1 MNKKKILIILRTAFA
16 SRTAHH
22 ALSLL
27 LTGIMLGGIGL
38 TLRSDIEDIKL
49 YVQSVL
55 DRDPNYKNLQ
65 DSVSEN
71 MIRGNIDIESQL
83 VEDDAKEENKTL
95 VSNDT
100 KTGYDSYTPSSS
112 SSNSSNTSSSSS
124 SNSSNTSNNTS
135 SSNTSSSSSSNNNSL
150 NNNNNDN
157 SNSNNSNSNNS
168 NKQEEIV
175 DKSAFNGKDAIISE
189 GQPFNPM
196 NALQLYACDITGE
209 NITNSIVITENNVD
223 IYKPGVY
230 NVKASIALKNG
241 KTLDKKFAVRVEPT
255 VLDLAVNDV
264 KASKTELKKEE
275 DYTMNFAVNSSKSY
289 IDVEKVVINKKEYE
303 VSKILEDEIERYSV
317 NLMAPNKAGYE
328 SLKLQ
333 KVIMSDK
340 TVVDIDKTINI
351 NVLKEDATLNNVIV
365 EDESNENNALKI
377 SFNLKDVD
385 NTISEPK
392 ICIYDEDGNLVL
404 EKPFSKNKYSS
415 YTKISTKINL
425 DKAGIYTVKVL
436 ANKNDEAKEQN
447 NEEKGIELFSKE
459 IAVNMKAVSDD
470 EEMNLLPMNENYNE
484 DIEAYSE
491 ANLNSVSNDKEIEGY
506 SESDEVNFRNILR
519 ASSGNITGSDTTE
532 QKHNISITGN
542 VLNDKG
548 EMPSGTF
555 QVVVPTTASFT
566 VDKDGKFIGTTIT
579 IRNQGYQNI
588 DVYAYKFIDV
598 DGSEGIN
605 VKRELEITTN
615 QNNVTRSDISLNI
628 LGNQRIAYFKTEDK
642 TSSNSGIYQNPELTT
657 PASSDGIKI
666 SRISANSQDVLTL
679 QGEAGKNSN
688 IDTAISNTFTLI
700 LKIKKSTN

>member
-22 ALSLL
+22 VLSLL
-27 LTGIMLGGIGL
+27 LTAIMLGGIGL

-65 DSVSEN
+65 ESVSEN
-71 MIRGNIDIESQL
+71 VVRGKINIESKFEED
-83 VEDDAKEENKTL
+83 VEEKAL

-100 KTGYDSYTPSSS
+100 KNGYDSYTP
-112 SSNSSNTSSSSS
+112 SSSS

-135 SSNTSSSSSSNNNSL
+135 SSNTSSSSSSNNNSSS
-150 NNNNNDN
+150 NNANDN
-157 SNSNNSNSNNS
+157 SNSNNSNGNNS
-168 NKQEEIV
+168 NKQEETV

-275 DYTMNFAVNSSKSY
+275 NYTMNFAVNCSKSY

-340 TVVDIDKTINI
+340 TVVDIDKTVNI

-385 NTISEPK
+385 NTINDPK

-404 EKPFSKNKYSS
+404 EQKFSKSKYSS
-415 YTKISTKINL
+415 YTKVSTKINL

-436 ANKNDEAKEQN
+436 ANKNDEAKEQT
-447 NEEKGIELFSKE
+447 NEEKSIELFSKE

-470 EEMNLLPMNENYNE
+470 EDMSLLPMNANYNE
-484 DIEAYSE
+484 GIEAYSE
-491 ANLNSVSNDKEIEGY
+491 D
-506 SESDEVNFRNILR
+506 DTVNFENILR
-519 ASSGNITGSDTTE
+519 TTNKDLTINSGSNEHRIT
-532 QKHNISITGN
+532 ITGN
-542 VLNDKG
+542 VADKKG
-548 EMPSGTF
+548 EILSGTIK
-555 QVVVPTTASFT
+555 VVVPTSAGFT
-566 VDKDGKFIGTTIT
+566 INKDGEFIAPSIEIKNEGEEA
-579 IRNQGYQNI
+579 I
-588 DVYAYKFIDV
+588 DIYAYKFIDPN
-598 DGSEGIN
+598 GELGIN
-605 VKRELEITTN
+605 IKDEEYIRKN
-615 QNNVTRSDISLNI
+615 QEYIPRNTISLNI
-628 LGNQRIAYFKTEDK
+628 VGISTAYFKSENSSENKSGIYSDINLTQEVRDGVNVLK
-642 TSSNSGIYQNPELTT
+642 VYPNSSNS
-657 PASSDGIKI
+657 
-666 SRISANSQDVLTL
+666 LTL
-679 QGEAGKNSN
+679 NGKAGKKTLDS
-688 IDTAISNTFTLI
+688 DTAIRNEFKLI

>member
-22 ALSLL
+22 VLSLL

-38 TLRSDIEDIKL
+38 TLRSDIENIRL

-71 MIRGNIDIESQL
+71 MIRGKIDIESQL
-83 VEDDAKEENKTL
+83 VEDEAEETKTL

-100 KTGYDSYTPSSS
+100 KNGYDSYTP
-112 SSNSSNTSSSSS
+112 SSSS

-135 SSNTSSSSSSNNNSL
+135 SSNTSSSSSSNNNSS

-168 NKQEEIV
+168 NKQEETV

-303 VSKILEDEIERYSV
+303 VSKVLEDEIERYSV

-340 TVVDIDKTINI
+340 TVVDIDKTVNI
-351 NVLKEDATLNNVIV
+351 NVLKEDATLNDVVV
-365 EDESNENNALKI
+365 EDESNGNNALKI
-377 SFNLKDVD
+377 SFKLKDVD

-392 ICIYDEDGNLVL
+392 ICIYDKDGNLVL
-404 EKPFSKNKYSS
+404 ENPFSKSKYSS
-415 YTKISTKINL
+415 YTKVSTKINL

-436 ANKNDEAKEQN
+436 ANKNDEAKEQT
-447 NEEKGIELFSKE
+447 NEEKSIELFSKE
-459 IAVNMKAVSDD
+459 IAVNMKSVSDD
-470 EEMNLLPMNENYNE
+470 EDINLLPMNENYDDE
-484 DIEAYSE
+484 GIEAYSE

-566 VDKDGKFIGTTIT
+566 VNEKGQFLTIPFT
-579 IRNQGYQNI
+579 IKNEGYQNI

-598 DGSEGIN
+598 DGTAGIN
-605 VKRELEITTN
+605 IKPKSEIN
-615 QNNVTRSDISLNI
+615 EQSSRSDIAMSI
-628 LGNQRIAYFKTEDK
+628 SGNNKTAYFKTENVSEERTGIYNEQSLQ
-642 TSSNSGIYQNPELTT
+642 TSSSN
-657 PASSDGIKI
+657 DGIKI
-666 SRISANSQDVLTL
+666 SSISAKSKDRLTL
-679 QGEAGKNSN
+679 HGEAGKNSN

>member
-22 ALSLL
+22 VLSLL

-71 MIRGNIDIESQL
+71 MIRGKIDIESQL
-83 VEDDAKEENKTL
+83 VEDEAEETKTL

-100 KTGYDSYTPSSS
+100 KNGYDSYTP
-112 SSNSSNTSSSSS
+112 SSSS

-135 SSNTSSSSSSNNNSL
+135 SSNTSSSSSSNNNSS

-168 NKQEEIV
+168 NKQEETV
-175 DKSAFNGKDAIISE
+175 DKSVFNGKDAIISE

-340 TVVDIDKTINI
+340 TVVDIDKVVNI
-351 NVLKEDATLNNVIV
+351 NVLKEDATLNDVVV
-365 EDESNENNALKI
+365 EDKSNGNNALKI

-385 NTISEPK
+385 NTISDPK

-404 EKPFSKNKYSS
+404 ENPFSKSKYSS
-415 YTKISTKINL
+415 YTKVSTKINL

-436 ANKNDEAKEQN
+436 ANKNDEAKEQT
-447 NEEKGIELFSKE
+447 NEEKSIELFSKE
-459 IAVNMKAVSDD
+459 IAVNMKAISDD
-470 EEMNLLPMNENYNE
+470 EDINLLPMNENYDE
-484 DIEAYSE
+484 GIEANSE
-491 ANLNSVSNDKEIEGY
+491 ANLNLVSNDEDIEGY

-519 ASSGNITGSDTTE
+519 ASSGNITGSDKTE

-566 VDKDGKFIGTTIT
+566 VNEKGQFLTIPFT
-579 IRNQGYQNI
+579 IKNEGYQNI

-598 DGSEGIN
+598 AGTAGIN
-605 VKRELEITTN
+605 IKPKSEIN
-615 QNNVTRSDISLNI
+615 EQSSRSDIAMSI
-628 LGNQRIAYFKTEDK
+628 SGNNKTAYFKTENVSEERTGIYNEQSLQ
-642 TSSNSGIYQNPELTT
+642 TSSSN
-657 PASSDGIKI
+657 DGIKI
-666 SRISANSQDVLTL
+666 SSISAKSKDTLTL
-679 QGEAGKNSN
+679 HGEAGKNSN

>member
-22 ALSLL
+22 VLSLL

-65 DSVSEN
+65 DLVSDN

-83 VEDDAKEENKTL
+83 VEDDVKEESKTL

-100 KTGYDSYTPSSS
+100 KNGYDSYTP
-112 SSNSSNTSSSSS
+112 SSSS

-135 SSNTSSSSSSNNNSL
+135 SSNTSSSSSSNNNSS

-157 SNSNNSNSNNS
+157 SNSNNSNSNN
-168 NKQEEIV
+168 NDKQEETV

-340 TVVDIDKTINI
+340 TVVDIDKTVNI

-392 ICIYDEDGNLVL
+392 ICIYDKDGNLVL
-404 EKPFSKNKYSS
+404 EKPFLKNKYSS
-415 YTKISTKINL
+415 YTKVSTKINL

-436 ANKNDEAKEQN
+436 ANKNDEAKEQT
-447 NEEKGIELFSKE
+447 NEEKSIELFSKE
-459 IAVNMKAVSDD
+459 ITVNMKAVSDD

-484 DIEAYSE
+484 DIEEYSE
-491 ANLNSVSNDKEIEGY
+491 ENLNSVSNDEDIEGY
-506 SESDEVNFRNILR
+506 SEDDTVNFRNILR
-519 ASSGNITGSDTTE
+519 TSSGNITGSDTTE

-566 VDKDGKFIGTTIT
+566 VNEKGQFLTIPFT
-579 IRNQGYQNI
+579 IKNEGYQNI

-598 DGSEGIN
+598 DGTAGIN
-605 VKRELEITTN
+605 VKPKSEIN
-615 QNNVTRSDISLNI
+615 EQSSRSDIAMNI
-628 LGNQRIAYFKTEDK
+628 SGNNSTAYFKTEDIDDEK
-642 TSSNSGIYQNPELTT
+642 TGVYNESNLQSSAGSSGIKV
-657 PASSDGIKI
+657 SKI
-666 SRISANSQDVLTL
+666 LAGSNDTLTL
-679 QGEAGKNSN
+679 YGQAGKNSN
-688 IDTAISNTFTLI
+688 IDTAISNRFTLI

>member
-22 ALSLL
+22 VLSLL

-71 MIRGNIDIESQL
+71 MIRGKIDIESQL
-83 VEDDAKEENKTL
+83 VEDEAEETKTL

-100 KTGYDSYTPSSS
+100 KNGYDSYTPSSS
-112 SSNSSNTSSSSS
+112 SSNSSNTS
-124 SNSSNTSNNTS
+124 NNTS
-135 SSNTSSSSSSNNNSL
+135 SGNTSSSSSSNNNSSS
-150 NNNNNDN
+150 NNTNDN

-168 NKQEEIV
+168 NKQEETV

-275 DYTMNFAVNSSKSY
+275 DYTMNFVVNSSKSY

-333 KVIMSDK
+333 KIIMSDK
-340 TVVDIDKTINI
+340 TVVDIDKTVNI

-377 SFNLKDVD
+377 SFNLKDID
-385 NTISEPK
+385 NTISDPK

-404 EKPFSKNKYSS
+404 EKPFLKNKYSS

-436 ANKNDEAKEQN
+436 ANKNDEAKEQT
-447 NEEKGIELFSKE
+447 NEEKSIELFSKE

-470 EEMNLLPMNENYNE
+470 EDMSLLPMNENYNE

-491 ANLNSVSNDKEIEGY
+491 ANLNSVSNDEDIEGY

-519 ASSGNITGSDTTE
+519 ASSGNITGSDTIE
-532 QKHNISITGN
+532 QRHEISITGN
-542 VLNDKG
+542 VVSDSG
-548 EMPSGTF
+548 EMPSGRF

-566 VDKDGKFIGTTIT
+566 VNQSGEFLTVPFTIK
-579 IRNQGYQNI
+579 NEGYQNI
-588 DVYAYKFIDV
+588 DVYAYRFIDV
-598 DGSEGIN
+598 DGIEGIN
-605 VKRELEITTN
+605 VKPELEITTN

-628 LGNQRIAYFKTEDK
+628 LGNQRIAYFKTENRDS
-642 TSSNSGIYQNPELTT
+642 TNSGIYENSELTNAAT
-657 PASSDGIKI
+657 SEGIKVLSI
-666 SRISANSQDVLTL
+666 KPNSNGTLTL
-679 QGEAGKNSN
+679 QGQAGKKSN

>member
-22 ALSLL
+22 VLSLL

-65 DSVSEN
+65 DLVSDN
-71 MIRGNIDIESQL
+71 MIRGKIDIESQL

-100 KTGYDSYTPSSS
+100 KNGYDSYTP
-112 SSNSSNTSSSSS
+112 SSSS

-135 SSNTSSSSSSNNNSL
+135 SSNTSSSSSSNNNSS

-157 SNSNNSNSNNS
+157 SNSNNSNSNN
-168 NKQEEIV
+168 NDKQEETV

-275 DYTMNFAVNSSKSY
+275 EYTMNFAVNSSKSY
-289 IDVEKVVINKKEYE
+289 IDVEKVVISKKEYE

-317 NLMAPNKAGYE
+317 NLVAPNKAGYE

-340 TVVDIDKTINI
+340 TVVDIDKTVNI
-351 NVLKEDATLNNVIV
+351 NVLKEDATLNDVVV
-365 EDESNENNALKI
+365 EDESNGNNALKI
-377 SFNLKDVD
+377 SFKLKDVD

-392 ICIYDEDGNLVL
+392 ICIYDEGGNLVL
-404 EKPFSKNKYSS
+404 ENPFSKSKYSS
-415 YTKISTKINL
+415 YTKVSTKINL

-436 ANKNDEAKEQN
+436 ANKNDEAKEQT

-470 EEMNLLPMNENYNE
+470 EDMSLLPMNENYDDE
-484 DIEAYSE
+484 GIEEYSE
-491 ANLNSVSNDKEIEGY
+491 GEEFYSRARSIRAADTSVSI
-506 SESDEVNFRNILR
+506 
-519 ASSGNITGSDTTE
+519 SGNDSVE
-532 QKHNISITGN
+532 QQISITGN
-542 VLNDKG
+542 IADENGIIKPGVV
-548 EMPSGTF
+548 
-555 QVVVPTTASFT
+555 QVTVPTRALFT
-566 VDKDGKFIGTTIT
+566 VDKDGKFVGSYI
-579 IRNQGYQNI
+579 NI
-588 DVYAYKFIDV
+588 KNSGHEAVDIYAYRFKDV
-598 DGSEGIN
+598 TGESCIN
-605 VKRELEITTN
+605 VKSEEDILTKSSDTTR
-615 QNNVTRSDISLNI
+615 NNVSLKIS
-628 LGNQRIAYFKTEDK
+628 GKWSTAYFKTEKSNSENSGVYKNPQLADMSTEGVKISTVNANSTDTLTLNGTAGKK
-642 TSSNSGIYQNPELTT
+642 TSKS
-657 PASSDGIKI
+657 
-666 SRISANSQDVLTL
+666 
-679 QGEAGKNSN
+679 
-688 IDTAISNTFTLI
+688 DTAISDTFTLI

>member
-1 MNKKKILIILRTAFA
+1 MNKKKILVILRTAFA

-22 ALSLL
+22 VLSLL
-27 LTGIMLGGIGL
+27 ITAIMLGGIGL

-71 MIRGNIDIESQL
+71 MIRGKIDIESQL
-83 VEDDAKEENKTL
+83 VEDEAEETKTL

-100 KTGYDSYTPSSS
+100 KNGYDSYTPSSS
-112 SSNSSNTSSSSS
+112 SSNSSNTS
-124 SNSSNTSNNTS
+124 NNTS
-135 SSNTSSSSSSNNNSL
+135 SGNTSSSSSSNNNSSS
-150 NNNNNDN
+150 NNTNDN

-168 NKQEEIV
+168 NKQEETV

-317 NLMAPNKAGYE
+317 NLIAPNKAGYE

-340 TVVDIDKTINI
+340 TVVDIDKTVNI
-351 NVLKEDATLNNVIV
+351 NVLKEDATLNDVVV
-365 EDESNENNALKI
+365 EDESNGNNALKI

-404 EKPFSKNKYSS
+404 EKPFSKNKHSS
-415 YTKISTKINL
+415 YTKVSTKINL

-436 ANKNDEAKEQN
+436 ANKNDEAKEQD
-447 NEEKGIELFSKE
+447 NEEKSIELFSKE

-470 EEMNLLPMNENYNE
+470 EDMSLLPMNENYNE

-491 ANLNSVSNDKEIEGY
+491 ANLNSVSNDEDVEGY
-506 SESDEVNFRNILR
+506 SEDDIVNFRNILR
-519 ASSGNITGSDTTE
+519 TSNKDVTINSNSKEHRVT
-532 QKHNISITGN
+532 ITGN
-542 VLNDKG
+542 IADKKG
-548 EMPSGTF
+548 EIKPGTI
-555 QVVVPTTASFT
+555 QIEIPTTALFT
-566 VDKDGKFIGTTIT
+566 VDKDGDFTAPDIKIKNNGQEPVDIYVYKFVDTNGPSGINIESETSIT
-579 IRNQGYQNI
+579 GNI
-588 DVYAYKFIDV
+588 DTK
-598 DGSEGIN
+598 S
-605 VKRELEITTN
+605 R
-615 QNNVTRSDISLNI
+615 NNISLNI
-628 LGNQRIAYFKTEDK
+628 VGTEATAYFKSESLGNEKSGVYKDQNLQENTTE
-642 TSSNSGIYQNPELTT
+642 
-657 PASSDGIKI
+657 GIK
-666 SRISANSQDVLTL
+666 VLKIY
-679 QGEAGKNSN
+679 GESTGNLKFNGKAGKAALKN
-688 IDTAISNTFTLI
+688 DTAIRDRFTLI
-700 LKIKKSTN
+700 LKIKRSTN

>member
-22 ALSLL
+22 VLSLL

-71 MIRGNIDIESQL
+71 MIRGKIDIESQL
-83 VEDDAKEENKTL
+83 VEDEIKEEDKTL

-124 SNSSNTSNNTS
+124 S
-135 SSNTSSSSSSNNNSL
+135 SNTSSSSSSNNNSSS
-150 NNNNNDN
+150 NNTNDN

-168 NKQEEIV
+168 NKQEETV

-275 DYTMNFAVNSSKSY
+275 NYTMNFAVNSSKSY

-333 KVIMSDK
+333 KIIMSDK
-340 TVVDIDKTINI
+340 TVVDIDKTVNI

-377 SFNLKDVD
+377 SFNLKDID

-392 ICIYDEDGNLVL
+392 ICIYDEGGNLVL

-415 YTKISTKINL
+415 YTKVSTKINL
-425 DKAGIYTVKVL
+425 NKAGIYTVKVL
-436 ANKNDEAKEQN
+436 ANKNDEAKEQA
-447 NEEKGIELFSKE
+447 NEEKSIELFSKE

-470 EEMNLLPMNENYNE
+470 EEMNLLPMNENYDE
-484 DIEAYSE
+484 GIEAYSE
-491 ANLNSVSNDKEIEGY
+491 GNLNSVSNDKEVEGY
-506 SESDEVNFRNILR
+506 SEDDTVNFENILR
-519 ASSGNITGSDTTE
+519 TSNKDLTINIGSNQHKINITGKVAD
-532 QKHNISITGN
+532 K
-542 VLNDKG
+542 KG
-548 EMPSGTF
+548 EIKPGTL
-555 QVVVPTTASFT
+555 QIVVPTIASFT
-566 VDKDGKFIGTTIT
+566 VDKYGEFTAPIIKI
-579 IRNQGYQNI
+579 QNNGEEAVDI
-588 DVYAYKFIDV
+588 YVYKFSDSNGANGIDIK
-598 DGSEGIN
+598 SE
-605 VKRELEITTN
+605 KSITDN
-615 QNNVTRSDISLNI
+615 IPRSEISLSI
-628 LGNQRIAYFKTEDK
+628 SGDTTAYFKSESLGDVKSGVYIDQNLEKESTE
-642 TSSNSGIYQNPELTT
+642 
-657 PASSDGIKI
+657 GIKVLKI
-666 SRISANSQDVLTL
+666 FGNSTGNLKFN
-679 QGEAGKNSN
+679 GKSGKAALKT
-688 IDTAISNTFTLI
+688 DTAISDRFTLI

>member
-1 MNKKKILIILRTAFA
+1 MNKKKILVILRTAFA

-22 ALSLL
+22 VLSLL
-27 LTGIMLGGIGL
+27 ITAIMLGGIGL

-71 MIRGNIDIESQL
+71 MIRGKIDIESQL
-83 VEDDAKEENKTL
+83 VEDEAEETKTL

-100 KTGYDSYTPSSS
+100 KNGYDSYTP
-112 SSNSSNTSSSSS
+112 SSSS

-135 SSNTSSSSSSNNNSL
+135 SSNTSSSSSSNNNSS
-150 NNNNNDN
+150 NNNNNNNN

-168 NKQEEIV
+168 NKQEETV

-303 VSKILEDEIERYSV
+303 VSKVLEDEVERYSV

-340 TVVDIDKTINI
+340 TVVDIDKTVNI
-351 NVLKEDATLNNVIV
+351 NVLKEDATLNNVII
-365 EDESNENNALKI
+365 EDESNGNNALKI
-377 SFNLKDVD
+377 SFKLKDVD

-404 EKPFSKNKYSS
+404 ENPFSKSKYSS
-415 YTKISTKINL
+415 YTKVSTKINL

-436 ANKNDEAKEQN
+436 ANKNDESKEQT
-447 NEEKGIELFSKE
+447 NEEKSIELFSKE

-470 EEMNLLPMNENYNE
+470 EDINLLPMNENYDDE
-484 DIEAYSE
+484 SIEAYSE
-491 ANLNSVSNDKEIEGY
+491 SEEFYSRVRSIRATDTSVSI
-506 SESDEVNFRNILR
+506 
-519 ASSGNITGSDTTE
+519 SGNDSVE
-532 QKHNISITGN
+532 QQISITGN
-542 VLNDKG
+542 IADEN
-548 EMPSGTF
+548 GTIKPGVV
-555 QVVVPTTASFT
+555 QVTVPTRALFT
-566 VDKDGKFIGTTIT
+566 VDKDGKFVGSYI
-579 IRNQGYQNI
+579 NI
-588 DVYAYKFIDV
+588 KNSGHEALDIYAYKFKDV
-598 DGSEGIN
+598 TGESYIN
-605 VKRELEITTN
+605 VKSEKDISTNSSNTTR
-615 QNNVTRSDISLNI
+615 NNVSLKIS
-628 LGNQRIAYFKTEDK
+628 GKWATAYLKTENLSSGNSGVYKNPQLDDMSTEGVKISTVNANSSDKLTLNGTAGKK
-642 TSSNSGIYQNPELTT
+642 TSNS
-657 PASSDGIKI
+657 
-666 SRISANSQDVLTL
+666 
-679 QGEAGKNSN
+679 
-688 IDTAISNTFTLI
+688 DTAISDTFTLI

>member
-22 ALSLL
+22 VLSLL
-27 LTGIMLGGIGL
+27 ITAIMIGGIGL

-71 MIRGNIDIESQL
+71 MIRGNIDIESEL
-83 VEDDAKEENKTL
+83 VEDEVKEESKTL

-100 KTGYDSYTPSSS
+100 KTGYDSYTP
-112 SSNSSNTSSSSS
+112 SSSS

-135 SSNTSSSSSSNNNSL
+135 SSNTSSSSSSNNNSS

-168 NKQEEIV
+168 NKQEETV

-317 NLMAPNKAGYE
+317 NLIAPNKAGYE

-340 TVVDIDKTINI
+340 TVVDIDKTVNI
-351 NVLKEDATLNNVIV
+351 NVLKEDATLNDVVV
-365 EDESNENNALKI
+365 EEESNGNNALKI
-377 SFNLKDVD
+377 SFKLKDVD

-392 ICIYDEDGNLVL
+392 ICIYDKDGNLLL
-404 EKPFSKNKYSS
+404 ENPFSKSKYSS
-415 YTKISTKINL
+415 YTKVSTKINL

-436 ANKNDEAKEQN
+436 ANKNDEAKEQT
-447 NEEKGIELFSKE
+447 NEEKSIELFSKE

-470 EEMNLLPMNENYNE
+470 EDMSLLPMNENYDDE
-484 DIEAYSE
+484 GIEAYSE
-491 ANLNSVSNDKEIEGY
+491 ANLNSVSNDKEIESY

-519 ASSGNITGSDTTE
+519 TSSGNITGSDTTE

-605 VKRELEITTN
+605 VKPKSEVTEQSSRS
-615 QNNVTRSDISLNI
+615 NVEMNI
-628 LGNQRIAYFKTEDK
+628 LGNNSTAYFKTEDK

-666 SRISANSQDVLTL
+666 SSISANSEGKLTL
-679 QGEAGKNSN
+679 QGEAGKKSN

>member
-1 MNKKKILIILRTAFA
+1 MNKKKILVILRTAFA

-27 LTGIMLGGIGL
+27 ITAIMLGGIGL

-83 VEDDAKEENKTL
+83 LEDDAKEEGKSL

-100 KTGYDSYTPSSS
+100 KTGYDSYTP
-112 SSNSSNTSSSSS
+112 SSSS

-135 SSNTSSSSSSNNNSL
+135 SSNTSSSSSSNNNSS

-157 SNSNNSNSNNS
+157 SNSNNSNNNNS
-168 NKQEEIV
+168 DKQEEIV

-317 NLMAPNKAGYE
+317 NLIAPNKAGYE

-340 TVVDIDKTINI
+340 TVVDIDKTVNI
-351 NVLKEDATLNNVIV
+351 NVLKEDATLNNVVV
-365 EDESNENNALKI
+365 EDESNKNNALKI
-377 SFNLKDVD
+377 AFNLKDVD

-392 ICIYDEDGNLVL
+392 ICIYNEGGNLVL

-415 YTKISTKINL
+415 YTKVSTKINL

-436 ANKNDEAKEQN
+436 ANKNDEAKEQT
-447 NEEKGIELFSKE
+447 NEDKSIELFSKE

-470 EEMNLLPMNENYNE
+470 EDVSLLPMNENYDDE
-484 DIEAYSE
+484 GIEAYSE
-491 ANLNSVSNDKEIEGY
+491 ANLNSVSNDKEVEGY
-506 SESDEVNFRNILR
+506 SESDEVNFRNVLR
-519 ASSGNITGSDTTE
+519 VSSGNITGSDTTE

-542 VLNDKG
+542 VVSDTG
-548 EMPSGTF
+548 EMPSGTL

-566 VDKDGKFIGTTIT
+566 VDKDGRFIGTTIT

-588 DVYAYKFIDV
+588 DVYAYRFIDV
-598 DGSEGIN
+598 DKTAGIN
-605 VKRELEITTN
+605 VKAKSEITERTS
-615 QNNVTRSDISLNI
+615 RSDVTLN
-628 LGNQRIAYFKTEDK
+628 LQGNINTAYFKTEDI
-642 TSSNSGIYQNPELTT
+642 SSTNSGIYQNPELNA

-666 SRISANSQDVLTL
+666 LEIASNSNGILNL
-679 QGEAGKNSN
+679 QGQAGKAPLK

>member
-22 ALSLL
+22 VLSLL

-71 MIRGNIDIESQL
+71 MIRGKIDIESQL
-83 VEDDAKEENKTL
+83 VEDDTKEESKSL

-100 KTGYDSYTPSSS
+100 KNGYDSYTP
-112 SSNSSNTSSSSS
+112 SSSS

-135 SSNTSSSSSSNNNSL
+135 SSNTSSSSSSNNNSS

-168 NKQEEIV
+168 NKQEETV

-317 NLMAPNKAGYE
+317 NLVAPNKAGYE

-340 TVVDIDKTINI
+340 TVVDIDKTVNI
-351 NVLKEDATLNNVIV
+351 NVLKEDATLNDVVV
-365 EDESNENNALKI
+365 EDESNGNNALKI
-377 SFNLKDVD
+377 SFKLKDVD

-392 ICIYDEDGNLVL
+392 ICIYDEGGNLVL
-404 EKPFSKNKYSS
+404 ENPFSKNKYSS
-415 YTKISTKINL
+415 YTKVSTKINL

-436 ANKNDEAKEQN
+436 ANKNDETKEQT
-447 NEEKGIELFSKE
+447 NEEKSIELFSKE

-470 EEMNLLPMNENYNE
+470 EDMSLLPMNENYDDE
-484 DIEAYSE
+484 GIEAYSE
-491 ANLNSVSNDKEIEGY
+491 DDNVSLRSISSRSSSNDV
-506 SESDEVNFRNILR
+506 EVFP
-519 ASSGNITGSDTTE
+519 TE
-532 QKHNISITGN
+532 AREHEISITGN
-542 VLNDKG
+542 IANYKDQTLPGVI
-548 EMPSGTF
+548 
-555 QVVVPTTASFT
+555 QVVVPTSTSFR
-566 VDKDGKFIGTTIT
+566 VDKDGNFTAPSIKI
-579 IRNQGYQNI
+579 QNNGEESI
-588 DVYAYKFIDV
+588 DIYVYKFIDPN
-598 DGSEGIN
+598 GQKGIN
-605 VKRELEITTN
+605 IKGEKDINQSENTTP
-615 QNNVTRSDISLNI
+615 RSSLSLKIS
-628 LGNQRIAYFKTEDK
+628 GNTTAYFKSENSSENKSGVYNDIDLINEVTDGINILK
-642 TSSNSGIYQNPELTT
+642 VYPHSSNT
-657 PASSDGIKI
+657 
-666 SRISANSQDVLTL
+666 LTL
-679 QGEAGKNSN
+679 NGKAGKKTLDS
-688 IDTAISNTFTLI
+688 DTAIRDTFKLI
-700 LKIKKSTN
+700 LKIKRSTN

>member
-1 MNKKKILIILRTAFA
+1 MNKKKILVILRTAFA

-22 ALSLL
+22 VLSLL
-27 LTGIMLGGIGL
+27 ITAIMLGGIGL

-71 MIRGNIDIESQL
+71 MIRGKIDIESQL
-83 VEDDAKEENKTL
+83 VEDDVKEESKTL

-100 KTGYDSYTPSSS
+100 KTGYDSYTPS
-112 SSNSSNTSSSSS
+112 NSS

-135 SSNTSSSSSSNNNSL
+135 SSNTSSSSSSNNNSSI
-150 NNNNNDN
+150 NNNNDN
-157 SNSNNSNSNNS
+157 SNSNNSNNN
-168 NKQEEIV
+168 NNDKQEETV

-289 IDVEKVVINKKEYE
+289 IDVEKVIINKKEYE

-317 NLMAPNKAGYE
+317 NLIAPNKAGYE

-340 TVVDIDKTINI
+340 TVVDIDKTVNI

-404 EKPFSKNKYSS
+404 EKPVLKNKYSS
-415 YTKISTKINL
+415 YTKFSTKINL

-436 ANKNDEAKEQN
+436 ANKNDEAKDQT
-447 NEEKGIELFSKE
+447 NEEKSIELFSKE

-470 EEMNLLPMNENYNE
+470 EDMSLLPMNANYNE

-491 ANLNSVSNDKEIEGY
+491 ANLNSVSNDEDVEGY

-519 ASSGNITGSDTTE
+519 ASSGNITGSDAIE
-532 QKHNISITGN
+532 HEHKISITGN
-542 VLNDKG
+542 IVSDTG
-548 EMPSGTF
+548 EMPSGVL
-555 QVVVPTTASFT
+555 QVVVPTTASFS
-566 VDKDGKFIGTTIT
+566 VNKEGQFIGTNIT
-579 IRNQGYQNI
+579 IKNQGHQNI

-598 DGSEGIN
+598 DGREGIS
-605 VKRELEITTN
+605 VKPKSE
-615 QNNVTRSDISLNI
+615 VTEQASRSDIAMNI
-628 LGNQRIAYFKTEDK
+628 YGNNGTAYFKTENVNEEKTGIYNEADLQ
-642 TSSNSGIYQNPELTT
+642 TSS
-657 PASSDGIKI
+657 SSDGIKI

>member
-22 ALSLL
+22 VLSLL

-65 DSVSEN
+65 DSVSDN

-83 VEDDAKEENKTL
+83 VEDDTKEESKTL

-100 KTGYDSYTPSSS
+100 KNGYDSYTP
-112 SSNSSNTSSSSS
+112 SSSS

-135 SSNTSSSSSSNNNSL
+135 SSNTSSSSSSNNNSS

-157 SNSNNSNSNNS
+157 SNSNNSNSNN
-168 NKQEEIV
+168 NDKQEETV

-289 IDVEKVVINKKEYE
+289 IDIEKVVINKKEYE

-317 NLMAPNKAGYE
+317 NLIAPNKAGYE

-340 TVVDIDKTINI
+340 TVVDIDKTVNI

-415 YTKISTKINL
+415 YTKISAKINL
-425 DKAGIYTVKVL
+425 DKAGIYTVKIL
-436 ANKNDEAKEQN
+436 ANKNDEAKEQT
-447 NEEKGIELFSKE
+447 NEEKSIELFSKE

-470 EEMNLLPMNENYNE
+470 EEMNLLPMNANYNE

-491 ANLNSVSNDKEIEGY
+491 ANLNSVSNDEDVEGY
-506 SESDEVNFRNILR
+506 SEDDTVNFRNILR
-519 ASSGNITGSDTTE
+519 TSSGNITGSDTTE

-566 VDKDGKFIGTTIT
+566 VNEKGQFLTIPFT
-579 IRNQGYQNI
+579 IKNEGYQNI

-598 DGSEGIN
+598 DKTAGIN
-605 VKRELEITTN
+605 VKAKSEITERAS
-615 QNNVTRSDISLNI
+615 RSDITLNI
-628 LGNQRIAYFKTEDK
+628 QGNRNTAYFKTEDSNS
-642 TSSNSGIYQNPELTT
+642 TNSGIYQNPELNA

-666 SRISANSQDVLTL
+666 LEIASNSNGILNL
-679 QGEAGKNSN
+679 QGQAGKAPLKT
-688 IDTAISNTFTLI
+688 DTAISNRFTLI

>member
-22 ALSLL
+22 VLSLL

-71 MIRGNIDIESQL
+71 MIRGKIDIESQL
-83 VEDDAKEENKTL
+83 VEDDTKEESKTL

-112 SSNSSNTSSSSS
+112 SSNN
-124 SNSSNTSNNTS
+124 SNTSNNTS
-135 SSNTSSSSSSNNNSL
+135 SSNTSSSSSSNNNSSS
-150 NNNNNDN
+150 NNANDN
-157 SNSNNSNSNNS
+157 SNSNNSNSNN
-168 NKQEEIV
+168 NDKQEETV

-340 TVVDIDKTINI
+340 TVVDIDKTVNI
-351 NVLKEDATLNNVIV
+351 NVLKEDATLNNVVV
-365 EDESNENNALKI
+365 EDESNENNALKV

-392 ICIYDEDGNLVL
+392 ICIYDKDGNLVL
-404 EKPFSKNKYSS
+404 EKPFLKNKYSS

-436 ANKNDEAKEQN
+436 ANKNDEAKEQT

-470 EEMNLLPMNENYNE
+470 EDMNLLPMNENYDE

-491 ANLNSVSNDKEIEGY
+491 ANLNSVSNDEDIEGY

-605 VKRELEITTN
+605 VKPKSE
-615 QNNVTRSDISLNI
+615 VTAQSSRSDIAMNI
-628 LGNQRIAYFKTEDK
+628 YGNNGTAYFKTENVNEEKTGIYNGADLK
-642 TSSNSGIYQNPELTT
+642 TS
-657 PASSDGIKI
+657 ASSDGIKI
-666 SRISANSQDVLTL
+666 SRISANSQGTLTL
-679 QGEAGKNSN
+679 KGEAGKNSN

>member
-22 ALSLL
+22 VLSLL

-65 DSVSEN
+65 DLVSDN
-71 MIRGNIDIESQL
+71 MIRGKIDIETEI
-83 VEDDAKEENKTL
+83 VEDEAEETKTL

-100 KTGYDSYTPSSS
+100 KNGYDSYTP
-112 SSNSSNTSSSSS
+112 SSSS

-135 SSNTSSSSSSNNNSL
+135 SSNTSSSSSSNNNSS

-168 NKQEEIV
+168 NKQEETV

-230 NVKASIALKNG
+230 NVKASISLKNG

-317 NLMAPNKAGYE
+317 NLIAPNKAGYE

-340 TVVDIDKTINI
+340 TVVDIDKTVNI

-365 EDESNENNALKI
+365 EDENNALKI

-392 ICIYDEDGNLVL
+392 ICIYDEGGNLVL
-404 EKPFSKNKYSS
+404 EKSFSKNKYSS
-415 YTKISTKINL
+415 YTKVSTKINL

-436 ANKNDEAKEQN
+436 ANKNHEAKEQT
-447 NEEKGIELFSKE
+447 NEEKSIELFSKE

-470 EEMNLLPMNENYNE
+470 EEMNLLPMNENYDDE
-484 DIEAYSE
+484 GIEAYSE
-491 ANLNSVSNDKEIEGY
+491 ANLNSVSNDKEIESY

-519 ASSGNITGSDTTE
+519 TSSGNITGSDTTE

-566 VDKDGKFIGTTIT
+566 VNEKGQFLTIPFT
-579 IRNQGYQNI
+579 IKNEGYQNI

-605 VKRELEITTN
+605 VKPKSE
-615 QNNVTRSDISLNI
+615 VTDQSSRSDIAMNI
-628 LGNQRIAYFKTEDK
+628 YGNNGTAYFKTENVNEEKTGIYNEADLK
-642 TSSNSGIYQNPELTT
+642 TS
-657 PASSDGIKI
+657 ASSDGIKI
-666 SRISANSQDVLTL
+666 SRISANSQGTLTL
-679 QGEAGKNSN
+679 KGEAGKNSN

>member
-22 ALSLL
+22 VLSLL

-38 TLRSDIEDIKL
+38 TLRSDIENIRL

-71 MIRGNIDIESQL
+71 MIRGKIDIESQL
-83 VEDDAKEENKTL
+83 VEDEAEETKTL

-100 KTGYDSYTPSSS
+100 KNGYDSYTP
-112 SSNSSNTSSSSS
+112 SSSS

-135 SSNTSSSSSSNNNSL
+135 SSNTSSSSSSNNNSS

-157 SNSNNSNSNNS
+157 SNSNNSNSNN
-168 NKQEEIV
+168 NDKQEETV

-303 VSKILEDEIERYSV
+303 VSKVLEDEIERYSV

-340 TVVDIDKTINI
+340 TVVDIDKTVNI
-351 NVLKEDATLNNVIV
+351 NVLKEDATLNDVVV
-365 EDESNENNALKI
+365 EDKSNGNNELKI
-377 SFNLKDVD
+377 SFSLKDVD

-392 ICIYDEDGNLVL
+392 ICIYDKDGNLVL
-404 EKPFSKNKYSS
+404 ENPFSKSKYSS
-415 YTKISTKINL
+415 YTKVSTKINL

-436 ANKNDEAKEQN
+436 ANKNDEPKEQD
-447 NEEKGIELFSKE
+447 NEEKSIELFSKE

-470 EEMNLLPMNENYNE
+470 EDMNLLPMNGNYDE
-484 DIEAYSE
+484 DIQVYSK
-491 ANLNSVSNDKEIEGY
+491 SNESKSLKTSNKKDDKTY
-506 SESDEVNFRNILR
+506 NVT
-519 ASSGNITGSDTTE
+519 ITGSID
-532 QKHNISITGN
+532 NN
-542 VLNDKG
+542 KG
-548 EMPSGTF
+548 ESPSGTI
-555 QVVVPTTASFT
+555 QLTVPTSMAFI
-566 VDKDGKFIGTTIT
+566 VDNKGNFKSSSIT
-579 IRNQGYQNI
+579 IRNNGI
-588 DVYAYKFIDV
+588 DKVDVYAYKFIDN
-598 DGSEGIN
+598 DGERNINIKSMTEFGDNLDEISRNNLALYIYGNSEF
-605 VKRELEITTN
+605 
-615 QNNVTRSDISLNI
+615 
-628 LGNQRIAYFKTEDK
+628 AYLKTESID
-642 TSSNSGIYQNPELTT
+642 SSNSGVYKDKALQILGDAN
-657 PASSDGIKI
+657 DGVKI
-666 SRISANSQDVLTL
+666 STVNPGLSDELKLVGIS
-679 QGEAGKNSN
+679 GKKDIE
-688 IDTAISNTFTLI
+688 IDTAIKNDFVLI
-700 LKIKKSTN
+700 LKVKKSTN

>member
-27 LTGIMLGGIGL
+27 ITAIMLGGIGL

-71 MIRGNIDIESQL
+71 MIRGKIDIESQL
-83 VEDDAKEENKTL
+83 VEDDAKEESKTL

-100 KTGYDSYTPSSS
+100 KNGYDSYTP
-112 SSNSSNTSSSSS
+112 SSSS

-135 SSNTSSSSSSNNNSL
+135 SSNTSSSSSSNNNSS

-157 SNSNNSNSNNS
+157 SNSNNSNNN
-168 NKQEEIV
+168 NNDKQEETV

-264 KASKTELKKEE
+264 KVSKTELKKEE

-340 TVVDIDKTINI
+340 TVVDIDKTVNI

-392 ICIYDEDGNLVL
+392 ICIYDKDGNLVL
-404 EKPFSKNKYSS
+404 EKPFLKNKYSS
-415 YTKISTKINL
+415 YTKVSTKINL

-436 ANKNDEAKEQN
+436 ANKNDEAKDQT
-447 NEEKGIELFSKE
+447 NEEKSIELFSKE

-470 EEMNLLPMNENYNE
+470 EDMNLLPMNENYDE

-491 ANLNSVSNDKEIEGY
+491 ENLNSVSNDEDIEGY
-506 SESDEVNFRNILR
+506 SEDDTVNFRNILR
-519 ASSGNITGSDTTE
+519 TSNKDLTINSNSKEHRVT
-532 QKHNISITGN
+532 ITGN
-542 VLNDKG
+542 VADKKG
-548 EMPSGTF
+548 EIKPGTI
-555 QVVVPTTASFT
+555 QIEIPTTALFT
-566 VDKDGKFIGTTIT
+566 VDKDGNFTAPDIKIKNNGQEPVDI
-579 IRNQGYQNI
+579 
-588 DVYAYKFIDV
+588 YAYKFV
-598 DGSEGIN
+598 DTNGSSGIN
-605 VKRELEITTN
+605 IESESNITEN
-615 QNNVTRSDISLNI
+615 INNKPRNNISLNI
-628 LGNQRIAYFKTEDK
+628 VGTEATAYFKSENLGSNKLGVYED
-642 TSSNSGIYQNPELTT
+642 QNLEQES
-657 PASSDGIKI
+657 AEGIK
-666 SRISANSQDVLTL
+666 VLKIYGDSTGKL
-679 QGEAGKNSN
+679 TFNGKAGKAALET
-688 IDTAISNTFTLI
+688 DTAIRDRFTLI

>member
-1 MNKKKILIILRTAFA
+1 MNKKKILVILRTAFA

-22 ALSLL
+22 VLSLL
-27 LTGIMLGGIGL
+27 ITAIMLGGIGL

-83 VEDDAKEENKTL
+83 VEDDTKEESKTL

-100 KTGYDSYTPSSS
+100 KTGYDSYTP
-112 SSNSSNTSSSSS
+112 SSSS

-135 SSNTSSSSSSNNNSL
+135 SSNTSSSSSSNNNSS

-157 SNSNNSNSNNS
+157 SNSNNSNSNN
-168 NKQEEIV
+168 NDKQEETV

-275 DYTMNFAVNSSKSY
+275 DYTINFAVNSSKSY

-340 TVVDIDKTINI
+340 TVVDIDKTVNI

-404 EKPFSKNKYSS
+404 EKPFLKNKYSS

-425 DKAGIYTVKVL
+425 DKAGIYIVKVL
-436 ANKNDEAKEQN
+436 ANKNDEAKGQT
-447 NEEKGIELFSKE
+447 NEEKSIELFSKE

-470 EEMNLLPMNENYNE
+470 EDINLLPMNENYDDE
-484 DIEAYSE
+484 GIEAYSE
-491 ANLNSVSNDKEIEGY
+491 ANLNSVSNDKEVEGY

-519 ASSGNITGSDTTE
+519 ASSGNITGSDAIE
-532 QKHNISITGN
+532 HEHKISITGN
-542 VLNDKG
+542 IVSDTG
-548 EMPSGTF
+548 EMPSGVL
-555 QVVVPTTASFT
+555 QVVVPTTASFR
-566 VDKDGKFIGTTIT
+566 VNKEGKFIGTNIT
-579 IRNQGYQNI
+579 IKNQGYQNI

-598 DGSEGIN
+598 DGREGIS
-605 VKRELEITTN
+605 VKPKSE
-615 QNNVTRSDISLNI
+615 VTEQASRSDIAMNI
-628 LGNQRIAYFKTEDK
+628 YGNNGTAYFKTENVNEEKTGIYNEADLQ
-642 TSSNSGIYQNPELTT
+642 TSS
-657 PASSDGIKI
+657 SSDGIKI
-666 SRISANSQDVLTL
+666 SRISANSQDVLIL

>member
-65 DSVSEN
+65 DSVSDK
-71 MIRGNIDIESQL
+71 MIRGKIDIETEI
-83 VEDDAKEENKTL
+83 VEDEIKEESKTL

-112 SSNSSNTSSSSS
+112 SSNSSNTS
-124 SNSSNTSNNTS
+124 NNTS
-135 SSNTSSSSSSNNNSL
+135 SSNTSSSSSSNNDFSS
-150 NNNNNDN
+150 NNNNDN

-168 NKQEEIV
+168 NKQEETV
-175 DKSAFNGKDAIISE
+175 DKSDFNGKDAIISE

-340 TVVDIDKTINI
+340 TVVDIDKTVNI

-365 EDESNENNALKI
+365 EDESNENNVLKI

-392 ICIYDEDGNLVL
+392 ICIYDEGGNLVL

-415 YTKISTKINL
+415 YTKVSTKINL

-436 ANKNDEAKEQN
+436 ANKNDEAKEQT

-470 EEMNLLPMNENYNE
+470 EDMSLLPMNENYDNE
-484 DIEAYSE
+484 GIEAYSE
-491 ANLNSVSNDKEIEGY
+491 DDEDLSLDRSIISSRRPLYTLPSTSYREDEINASKNDKEI
-506 SESDEVNFRNILR
+506 D
-519 ASSGNITGSDTTE
+519 
-532 QKHNISITGN
+532 ISITGN
-542 VLNDKG
+542 IENDRGQIK
-548 EMPSGTF
+548 PGTIT
-555 QVVVPTTASFT
+555 VEVPINTVFT
-566 VDKDGKFIGTTIT
+566 VTEKGQVIAPEIKI
-579 IRNQGYQNI
+579 QNNGQEAI
-588 DVYAYKFIDV
+588 NIYAYKFIDLN
-598 DGSEGIN
+598 GIEGIN
-605 VKRELEITTN
+605 IKPRNEITNNEQNVSRKELALSISGRKTVYLKSEMLEEGKTGIYEDVNLTHEITSDIKLLEIDGQSSDKLKIQGIAGKREN
-615 QNNVTRSDISLNI
+615 
-628 LGNQRIAYFKTEDK
+628 
-642 TSSNSGIYQNPELTT
+642 GIH
-657 PASSDGIKI
+657 
-666 SRISANSQDVLTL
+666 
-679 QGEAGKNSN
+679 
-688 IDTAISNTFTLI
+688 TAIREKFILI
-700 LKIKKSTN
+700 LKIKRATN

>member
-1 MNKKKILIILRTAFA
+1 MNKRKILVILRTAFA

-22 ALSLL
+22 VLSLL
-27 LTGIMLGGIGL
+27 ITAIMLGGIGL

-55 DRDPNYKNLQ
+55 DRDPNYKNVQ
-65 DSVSEN
+65 ESVSDK
-71 MIRGNIDIESQL
+71 MIRGKIDIETEI
-83 VEDDAKEENKTL
+83 VEDEIKEESKTL

-112 SSNSSNTSSSSS
+112 SSNSSNTS
-124 SNSSNTSNNTS
+124 NNTS
-135 SSNTSSSSSSNNNSL
+135 SSNTSSNSSSNNNSS
-150 NNNNNDN
+150 NNNNNNN

-168 NKQEEIV
+168 NKQEETV

-317 NLMAPNKAGYE
+317 NLIAPNKAGYE

-340 TVVDIDKTINI
+340 TVVDIDKTVNI

-392 ICIYDEDGNLVL
+392 ICIYDKDGNLVL
-404 EKPFSKNKYSS
+404 EKPFLKNKYSS

-436 ANKNDEAKEQN
+436 ANKNDEAKEQD
-447 NEEKGIELFSKE
+447 NEEKSIELFSKE
-459 IAVNMKAVSDD
+459 ITVNMKAVSDD
-470 EEMNLLPMNENYNE
+470 EDINLLPMNANNNE

-491 ANLNSVSNDKEIEGY
+491 ASLNLVSNDEDIEGY
-506 SESDEVNFRNILR
+506 SEDDTVNFRNILR
-519 ASSGNITGSDTTE
+519 ASSRNITGSDAIE
-532 QKHNISITGN
+532 HDHEISITGSI
-542 VLNDKG
+542 VSDTG
-548 EMPSGTF
+548 EVPSGTL
-555 QVVVPTTASFT
+555 QVVVPTTTSFT
-566 VDKDGKFIGTTIT
+566 VDKDGKFMGTTIT
-579 IRNQGYQNI
+579 IRNQGHQNI

-598 DGSEGIN
+598 DKTEGIN
-605 VKRELEITTN
+605 VKAESEITERAS
-615 QNNVTRSDISLNI
+615 RSDITLNI
-628 LGNQRIAYFKTEDK
+628 QGNRNTAYFKTEDSNS
-642 TSSNSGIYQNPELTT
+642 TNSGIYENSELTIPT
-657 PASSDGIKI
+657 SSDGIKI
-666 SRISANSQDVLTL
+666 SSISANSEGKLTL

>member
-22 ALSLL
+22 VLSLL

-65 DSVSEN
+65 DLVSEN

-83 VEDDAKEENKTL
+83 VEDDAKEESKTL

-100 KTGYDSYTPSSS
+100 KNGYDSYTP
-112 SSNSSNTSSSSS
+112 SSSS

-135 SSNTSSSSSSNNNSL
+135 SSNTSSSSSSNNNSS

-275 DYTMNFAVNSSKSY
+275 NYTMNFAVNSSKSY

-340 TVVDIDKTINI
+340 TVVDIDKTVNI
-351 NVLKEDATLNNVIV
+351 NVLKEDATLNDVVV
-365 EDESNENNALKI
+365 EDESNENNALKV

-392 ICIYDEDGNLVL
+392 ICIYDKDGNLVL
-404 EKPFSKNKYSS
+404 EKPFLKNKYSS
-415 YTKISTKINL
+415 YTKVSTKINL

-436 ANKNDEAKEQN
+436 ANKNDEAKEQT
-447 NEEKGIELFSKE
+447 NEEKSIELFSKE

-470 EEMNLLPMNENYNE
+470 EDMSLLPMNENYDE
-484 DIEAYSE
+484 GIEAYSE
-491 ANLNSVSNDKEIEGY
+491 ANLNSVSNDEDIEGY
-506 SESDEVNFRNILR
+506 SEDDTVNFRNILR
-519 ASSGNITGSDTTE
+519 TSNKDLTINSNSKEHIVT
-532 QKHNISITGN
+532 ITGN
-542 VLNDKG
+542 VADKKG
-548 EMPSGTF
+548 EIKPGTI
-555 QVVVPTTASFT
+555 QIEIPTTALFT
-566 VDKDGKFIGTTIT
+566 VDKDGDFTAPDIKIKNNGQEAVDI
-579 IRNQGYQNI
+579 
-588 DVYAYKFIDV
+588 YAYKFV
-598 DGSEGIN
+598 DTNGPSGIN
-605 VKRELEITTN
+605 IESETSITGNIDTKSR
-615 QNNVTRSDISLNI
+615 NNISLNI
-628 LGNQRIAYFKTEDK
+628 VGTEATAYFKSESLGSNKLGVYED
-642 TSSNSGIYQNPELTT
+642 QNLGQETT
-657 PASSDGIKI
+657 NGIK
-666 SRISANSQDVLTL
+666 VLKIYGDSTGKL
-679 QGEAGKNSN
+679 TFNGKAGKAALGT
-688 IDTAISNTFTLI
+688 DTAIRDRFTLI

>member
-22 ALSLL
+22 VLSLL
-27 LTGIMLGGIGL
+27 ITAIMLGGIGL

-71 MIRGNIDIESQL
+71 MIRGKIDIESQL
-83 VEDDAKEENKTL
+83 VEDEAEETKTL

-100 KTGYDSYTPSSS
+100 KNGHDSY
-112 SSNSSNTSSSSS
+112 TSSSSS
-124 SNSSNTSNNTS
+124 SNSSNTSNDTS
-135 SSNTSSSSSSNNNSL
+135 SSNTSSSSSSNNNTSS
-150 NNNNNDN
+150 NNANDN
-157 SNSNNSNSNNS
+157 SNSNNSNNN
-168 NKQEEIV
+168 NNDKQEETV

-303 VSKILEDEIERYSV
+303 VSKVLEDEIERYSV
-317 NLMAPNKAGYE
+317 NLVAPNKAGYE

-340 TVVDIDKTINI
+340 TVVDIDKTVNI
-351 NVLKEDATLNNVIV
+351 NVLKEDATLNDVVV
-365 EDESNENNALKI
+365 EDKSNGNNALKI

-392 ICIYDEDGNLVL
+392 ICIYDEGGNLVL
-404 EKPFSKNKYSS
+404 ENPFSKSKYSS
-415 YTKISTKINL
+415 YTKVSTKINL

-436 ANKNDEAKEQN
+436 ANKNDETKEQT
-447 NEEKGIELFSKE
+447 NEEKSIELFSKE
-459 IAVNMKAVSDD
+459 IAINMKAVSDD
-470 EEMNLLPMNENYNE
+470 EDMSLLPMNENYDDE
-484 DIEAYSE
+484 GIEAYSE
-491 ANLNSVSNDKEIEGY
+491 ANLNLVSNDKDIEGY

-519 ASSGNITGSDTTE
+519 TSSGNITGSDTTE

-566 VDKDGKFIGTTIT
+566 VNEKGQFLTIPFT
-579 IRNQGYQNI
+579 IKNEGYQNI
-588 DVYAYKFIDV
+588 DIYAYKFIDV
-598 DGSEGIN
+598 DKTVGIN
-605 VKRELEITTN
+605 VKAKSEITE
-615 QNNVTRSDISLNI
+615 RSSRWDISLNI
-628 LGNQRIAYFKTEDK
+628 QGNRNTAYFKTEDSNS
-642 TSSNSGIYQNPELTT
+642 TNSGIYEDSELITS
-657 PASSDGIKI
+657 ANNDGIKI
-666 SRISANSQDVLTL
+666 SVISANSKDTLTL
-679 QGEAGKNSN
+679 HGEAGKNSN
-688 IDTAISNTFTLI
+688 IDTAISNTFTLM

>member
-22 ALSLL
+22 VLSLL

-65 DSVSEN
+65 DLVSDN

-83 VEDDAKEENKTL
+83 VEDDVKEESKTL

-100 KTGYDSYTPSSS
+100 KNGYDSYTP
-112 SSNSSNTSSSSS
+112 SSSS

-135 SSNTSSSSSSNNNSL
+135 SSNTSSSSSSNNNSS

-157 SNSNNSNSNNS
+157 SNSNNSNSNN
-168 NKQEEIV
+168 NDKQEETV

-340 TVVDIDKTINI
+340 TVVDIDKTVNI

-392 ICIYDEDGNLVL
+392 ICIYDKDGNLVL
-404 EKPFSKNKYSS
+404 EKPFLKNKYSS
-415 YTKISTKINL
+415 YTKVSTKINL

-436 ANKNDEAKEQN
+436 ANKNDEAKEQT
-447 NEEKGIELFSKE
+447 NEEKSIELFSKE
-459 IAVNMKAVSDD
+459 ITVNMKAVSDD

-484 DIEAYSE
+484 DIEEYSE
-491 ANLNSVSNDKEIEGY
+491 ENLNSVSNDEDIEGY
-506 SESDEVNFRNILR
+506 SEDDTVNFRNILR
-519 ASSGNITGSDTTE
+519 TSSGNITGSDTTE

-566 VDKDGKFIGTTIT
+566 VNEKGQFLTIPFT
-579 IRNQGYQNI
+579 IKNEGYQNI

-598 DGSEGIN
+598 DGTAGIN
-605 VKRELEITTN
+605 VKPKSEIN
-615 QNNVTRSDISLNI
+615 EQSSRSDIAMNI
-628 LGNQRIAYFKTEDK
+628 SGNNSTAYFKTEDIDDEK
-642 TSSNSGIYQNPELTT
+642 TGVYNESNLQSSAGSSGIKV
-657 PASSDGIKI
+657 SKI
-666 SRISANSQDVLTL
+666 LAGSNDTLTL
-679 QGEAGKNSN
+679 YGQAGKNSN
-688 IDTAISNTFTLI
+688 IDTAISNRFTLI
-700 LKIKKSTN
+700 LKIKKATN

>member
-22 ALSLL
+22 VLSLL

-83 VEDDAKEENKTL
+83 VENDIKEESKAL

-100 KTGYDSYTPSSS
+100 KTGYDSYTP
-112 SSNSSNTSSSSS
+112 SSSS

-135 SSNTSSSSSSNNNSL
+135 SSNTSSSSSSNNNSS

-157 SNSNNSNSNNS
+157 SNSNNSNSNN
-168 NKQEEIV
+168 NDKQEETV

-264 KASKTELKKEE
+264 KASKTQLKKEE

-340 TVVDIDKTINI
+340 TVVDIDKTVNI
-351 NVLKEDATLNNVIV
+351 NVLKEDATLNDVVV
-365 EDESNENNALKI
+365 EDESNGNNVLKM

-392 ICIYDEDGNLVL
+392 ICIYDKGGNLVL
-404 EKPFSKNKYSS
+404 EKTFSKNKYSS
-415 YTKISTKINL
+415 YTKVSTKINL

-436 ANKNDEAKEQN
+436 ANKNDEAKEQT

-470 EEMNLLPMNENYNE
+470 EDMNLLPMNENYDDE
-484 DIEAYSE
+484 GIETYSE
-491 ANLNSVSNDKEIEGY
+491 DDKVSLRSISSRSSSKDV
-506 SESDEVNFRNILR
+506 EVFP
-519 ASSGNITGSDTTE
+519 TGARE
-532 QKHNISITGN
+532 HEISITGN
-542 VLNDKG
+542 ITNYKNEILPGVV
-548 EMPSGTF
+548 
-555 QVVVPTTASFT
+555 QVVVPTNTSFR
-566 VDKDGKFIGTTIT
+566 VDKDGNFTAPSI
-579 IRNQGYQNI
+579 NI
-588 DVYAYKFIDV
+588 KNNGEESIDIYVYKFIDPNGQNGINIRNERDV
-598 DGSEGIN
+598 TGNTIPRSNLSLSISGTRTAYFKSENSSENKSGVYSDIDLTKEVTDGIN
-605 VKRELEITTN
+605 VLTVYPESSNTLT
-615 QNNVTRSDISLNI
+615 LN
-628 LGNQRIAYFKTEDK
+628 GKAGKK
-642 TSSNSGIYQNPELTT
+642 TSDS
-657 PASSDGIKI
+657 
-666 SRISANSQDVLTL
+666 
-679 QGEAGKNSN
+679 
-688 IDTAISNTFTLI
+688 DTAIRDTFKLI

>member
-1 MNKKKILIILRTAFA
+1 MNKKKILVILRTAFA

-22 ALSLL
+22 VLSLL
-27 LTGIMLGGIGL
+27 ITAIMLGGIGL

-71 MIRGNIDIESQL
+71 MIRGKIDIESQL
-83 VEDDAKEENKTL
+83 VEDDAKEESKTL

-112 SSNSSNTSSSSS
+112 SSNSSNTS
-124 SNSSNTSNNTS
+124 NNTS
-135 SSNTSSSSSSNNNSL
+135 SSNTSSSISSNNNSS
-150 NNNNNDN
+150 NNNDN

-168 NKQEEIV
+168 NKQEETV

-264 KASKTELKKEE
+264 KVSKTELKKEE

-317 NLMAPNKAGYE
+317 NLVAPNKAGYE

-340 TVVDIDKTINI
+340 TVVDIDKTVNI
-351 NVLKEDATLNNVIV
+351 NVLKEDATLNDVVV
-365 EDESNENNALKI
+365 EDESNGNNALKI
-377 SFNLKDVD
+377 SFKLKDVD

-392 ICIYDEDGNLVL
+392 ICIYDEGGNLVL
-404 EKPFSKNKYSS
+404 EKPFSKSKYSS
-415 YTKISTKINL
+415 YTKVSTKINL

-436 ANKNDEAKEQN
+436 ANKNDEAKEQT
-447 NEEKGIELFSKE
+447 NEEKSIELFSKE

-470 EEMNLLPMNENYNE
+470 EDISLLPMNENYDDE
-484 DIEAYSE
+484 GIEAYSE
-491 ANLNSVSNDKEIEGY
+491 ANLNSVSNDKGIESY

-519 ASSGNITGSDTTE
+519 ASSENITGSDTTE
-532 QKHNISITGN
+532 QKHDISITGN

-605 VKRELEITTN
+605 VKPKSE
-615 QNNVTRSDISLNI
+615 VTDQSSRSDIAMNI
-628 LGNQRIAYFKTEDK
+628 YGNNGTAYFKTENANEEKTGIYNEADLK
-642 TSSNSGIYQNPELTT
+642 TS
-657 PASSDGIKI
+657 ASSDGIKI
-666 SRISANSQDVLTL
+666 SRISANSQGTLTL
-679 QGEAGKNSN
+679 KGEAGKNSN

>member
-22 ALSLL
+22 VLSLL

-83 VEDDAKEENKTL
+83 VEDDTKEESKTL

-100 KTGYDSYTPSSS
+100 KTGYDSYTP
-112 SSNSSNTSSSSS
+112 SSSS

-135 SSNTSSSSSSNNNSL
+135 SSNTSSSSSSNNNSS

-157 SNSNNSNSNNS
+157 SNSNNSNSNN
-168 NKQEEIV
+168 NDKQEEIV

-340 TVVDIDKTINI
+340 TVVDIDKTVNI
-351 NVLKEDATLNNVIV
+351 NVLKEDATLNNVVV
-365 EDESNENNALKI
+365 EDESNENNALKV

-392 ICIYDEDGNLVL
+392 ICIYDKDGNLVL
-404 EKPFSKNKYSS
+404 EKPFLKNKYSS

-436 ANKNDEAKEQN
+436 ANKNDEAKEQT
-447 NEEKGIELFSKE
+447 NEEKSIELFSKE

-470 EEMNLLPMNENYNE
+470 ENMSLLPMNGNYDE
-484 DIEAYSE
+484 DIQVYSK
-491 ANLNSVSNDKEIEGY
+491 SNESKSLKTSNKKDDKTY
-506 SESDEVNFRNILR
+506 NVT
-519 ASSGNITGSDTTE
+519 ITGSID
-532 QKHNISITGN
+532 NN
-542 VLNDKG
+542 KG
-548 EMPSGTF
+548 ESPSGTL
-555 QVVVPTTASFT
+555 QLTVPTSMA
-566 VDKDGKFIGTTIT
+566 FIIDNKGNFKSSSIT
-579 IRNQGYQNI
+579 IKNNGI
-588 DVYAYKFIDV
+588 DKVDVYAYKFIDN
-598 DGSEGIN
+598 DGERNIN
-605 VKRELEITTN
+605 IRAMTEFSDNLDEISRN
-615 QNNVTRSDISLNI
+615 DLALYIY
-628 LGNQRIAYFKTEDK
+628 GNSKFAYLKTESIG
-642 TSSNSGIYQNPELTT
+642 SSNSGVYKDKALKILGD
-657 PASSDGIKI
+657 ADDGVKI
-666 SRISANSQDVLTL
+666 STVNPGLSDELKLVGIS
-679 QGEAGKNSN
+679 GKKDIE
-688 IDTAISNTFTLI
+688 IDTAIKNDFVLI
-700 LKIKKSTN
+700 LKVKKSTN

>member
-1 MNKKKILIILRTAFA
+1 MNKKKILIILRMAFA

-22 ALSLL
+22 VLSLL

-83 VEDDAKEENKTL
+83 VEGEAKEESKTL

-100 KTGYDSYTPSSS
+100 KTGYDSYTP
-112 SSNSSNTSSSSS
+112 SSSS

-135 SSNTSSSSSSNNNSL
+135 SSNTSSSSSSNNNSS

-168 NKQEEIV
+168 NKQEETV

-275 DYTMNFAVNSSKSY
+275 DYTMNFAVSSSKSY

-340 TVVDIDKTINI
+340 TVVDIDKTVNI
-351 NVLKEDATLNNVIV
+351 NVLKEDATLNDVVV
-365 EDESNENNALKI
+365 EDESNGNNALKI
-377 SFNLKDVD
+377 SFKLKDVD

-392 ICIYDEDGNLVL
+392 ICIYDKDGNLVL
-404 EKPFSKNKYSS
+404 ENPFSKSKYSS
-415 YTKISTKINL
+415 YTKVSTKINL

-436 ANKNDEAKEQN
+436 ANKNDEAKEQT
-447 NEEKGIELFSKE
+447 NEEKSIELFSKE

-470 EEMNLLPMNENYNE
+470 EEMNLLPMNENYDDE
-484 DIEAYSE
+484 GIEAYSE
-491 ANLNSVSNDKEIEGY
+491 ANLNSVSNDEDIEGY
-506 SESDEVNFRNILR
+506 SEDDTVNFRNILR
-519 ASSGNITGSDTTE
+519 TSNKDLTINSNSKEHRVT
-532 QKHNISITGN
+532 ITGN
-542 VLNDKG
+542 VADEKG
-548 EMPSGTF
+548 EIKPGTI
-555 QVVVPTTASFT
+555 QVVVPTTALFT
-566 VDKDGKFIGTTIT
+566 VDKDGNFTAPTIKIQNNGEEAVDIYVYKFSDSNGTT
-579 IRNQGYQNI
+579 
-588 DVYAYKFIDV
+588 
-598 DGSEGIN
+598 GIN
-605 VKRELEITTN
+605 IKSDKSITSN
-615 QNNVTRSDISLNI
+615 IPRNEISLSI
-628 LGNQRIAYFKTEDK
+628 SGDTTAYFKSESLGDVKSGVYIDQNLEKEITE
-642 TSSNSGIYQNPELTT
+642 
-657 PASSDGIKI
+657 GIK
-666 SRISANSQDVLTL
+666 VLEIFGDSTGNL
-679 QGEAGKNSN
+679 KFNGKAGKAALET
-688 IDTAISNTFTLI
+688 DTAISDRFTLI

>member
-22 ALSLL
+22 VLSLL

-38 TLRSDIEDIKL
+38 TLRSDIENIRL

-65 DSVSEN
+65 DSVSDK
-71 MIRGNIDIESQL
+71 MIRGKIDIEKEI
-83 VEDDAKEENKTL
+83 VEDEIKEESKTL

-100 KTGYDSYTPSSS
+100 KTGYDSYTP
-112 SSNSSNTSSSSS
+112 SSSS

-135 SSNTSSSSSSNNNSL
+135 SSNTSSSSSSNNNSS

-168 NKQEEIV
+168 NKQEETV

-340 TVVDIDKTINI
+340 TVVDIDKTVNI
-351 NVLKEDATLNNVIV
+351 NVLKEDATLNDVVV
-365 EDESNENNALKI
+365 EDESDENNAIGI

-385 NTISEPK
+385 NTVKEPK
-392 ICIYDEDGNLVL
+392 ICIYDEEHNLVL
-404 EKPFSKNKYSS
+404 EQKFSKSKYSS
-415 YTKISTKINL
+415 FTKVSTKVNL
-425 DKAGIYTVKVL
+425 NKAGIYTVKIL
-436 ANKNDEAKEQN
+436 AHK
-447 NEEKGIELFSKE
+447 NEEESEKYINEEGNVELFSKD
-459 IAVNMKAVSDD
+459 IAVNIKEISDEADINILPLSLNDDNEQILDYVED
-470 EEMNLLPMNENYNE
+470 EENSLNARSMRPSDTSVSISGN
-484 DIEAYSE
+484 
-491 ANLNSVSNDKEIEGY
+491 NSVEHQVY
-506 SESDEVNFRNILR
+506 
-519 ASSGNITGSDTTE
+519 
-532 QKHNISITGN
+532 ITGN
-542 VLNDKG
+542 IADKNG
-548 EMPSGTF
+548 IIKPGVV
-555 QVVVPTTASFT
+555 QVTVPIKALFT
-566 VDKDGKFIGTTIT
+566 VNKDGNFIGSYI
-579 IRNQGYQNI
+579 NI
-588 DVYAYKFIDV
+588 KNSGHEDVDVYAYKFKDV
-598 DGSEGIN
+598 TGESYIN
-605 VKRELEITTN
+605 VKSEEDISTNSSNTTR
-615 QNNVTRSDISLNI
+615 NNVSLKIS
-628 LGNQRIAYFKTEDK
+628 GKWSTAYFKTDKSSSESGVYKNPQLTERADEGVKISTVNANSTDKLTLSGTAGKK
-642 TSSNSGIYQNPELTT
+642 TSNS
-657 PASSDGIKI
+657 
-666 SRISANSQDVLTL
+666 
-679 QGEAGKNSN
+679 
-688 IDTAISNTFTLI
+688 DTAISDTFTLI

>member
-22 ALSLL
+22 VLSLL
-27 LTGIMLGGIGL
+27 ITAIMLGGIGL

-71 MIRGNIDIESQL
+71 MIRGKIDIESQL
-83 VEDDAKEENKTL
+83 VEDEAEETKTL
-95 VSNDT
+95 VSNDN
-100 KTGYDSYTPSSS
+100 KTGYDSYTP
-112 SSNSSNTSSSSS
+112 SSSS

-135 SSNTSSSSSSNNNSL
+135 SSNTSSSSSSNNNSS
-150 NNNNNDN
+150 NNSNNDN

-230 NVKASIALKNG
+230 NVKASIALKSG
-241 KTLDKKFAVRVEPT
+241 KTLDKKFVVRVEPT

-264 KASKTELKKEE
+264 KVSKTELKKEE

-317 NLMAPNKAGYE
+317 NLIAPNKAGYE

-340 TVVDIDKTINI
+340 TIVDIDKTVNI
-351 NVLKEDATLNNVIV
+351 NVLKEDATLNDVVV

-377 SFNLKDVD
+377 SFKLKDVD

-392 ICIYDEDGNLVL
+392 ICIYDKDGNLVL
-404 EKPFSKNKYSS
+404 ENPFSKSKYSS
-415 YTKISTKINL
+415 YTKVSTKINL

-436 ANKNDEAKEQN
+436 ANKNDEAKEQT
-447 NEEKGIELFSKE
+447 NEEKSIELFSKE

-470 EEMNLLPMNENYNE
+470 EDMSLLPMNENYDDE
-484 DIEAYSE
+484 GIEAYSE
-491 ANLNSVSNDKEIEGY
+491 EDT
-506 SESDEVNFRNILR
+506 VNFRNILR
-519 ASSGNITGSDTTE
+519 TSSGNITGSDTIE
-532 QKHNISITGN
+532 QRHEISITGN
-542 VLNDKG
+542 VVSDSG
-548 EMPSGTF
+548 EMPSGRF

-566 VDKDGKFIGTTIT
+566 VNQSGEFLTVPFTIK
-579 IRNQGYQNI
+579 NEGYQNI
-588 DVYAYKFIDV
+588 DVYAYRFIDV
-598 DGSEGIN
+598 DGIEGIN
-605 VKRELEITTN
+605 VKPELEITTN

-628 LGNQRIAYFKTEDK
+628 LGNQRVAYFKTENRDS
-642 TSSNSGIYQNPELTT
+642 TNSGIYENSELTN
-657 PASSDGIKI
+657 PATSEGIKVLSI
-666 SRISANSQDVLTL
+666 KPNSNGTLTL
-679 QGEAGKNSN
+679 QGQAGKKSN

>member
-22 ALSLL
+22 VLSLL

-71 MIRGNIDIESQL
+71 MIRGKIDIESQL
-83 VEDDAKEENKTL
+83 VEDEAEETKTL

-100 KTGYDSYTPSSS
+100 KNGYDSYTP
-112 SSNSSNTSSSSS
+112 SSSS

-135 SSNTSSSSSSNNNSL
+135 SSNTSSSSSSNNNSS

-157 SNSNNSNSNNS
+157 SNSNNSNSNN
-168 NKQEEIV
+168 NDKQEETV

-340 TVVDIDKTINI
+340 TVVDIDKTVNI
-351 NVLKEDATLNNVIV
+351 NVLKEDATLNDVVV
-365 EDESNENNALKI
+365 EDKSNGNNELKI
-377 SFNLKDVD
+377 SFSLKDVD

-392 ICIYDEDGNLVL
+392 ICIYDKDGNLVL
-404 EKPFSKNKYSS
+404 ENPFSKSKYSS
-415 YTKISTKINL
+415 YTKVSTKINL

-447 NEEKGIELFSKE
+447 NEEKSIELFSKE

-470 EEMNLLPMNENYNE
+470 EEMNLLPMNENYDE
-484 DIEAYSE
+484 GIEAYSE
-491 ANLNSVSNDKEIEGY
+491 ENLNSVSNDEDIEGY
-506 SESDEVNFRNILR
+506 SEEDTVNFRNILR
-519 ASSGNITGSDTTE
+519 ASSGNITGTDTTE
-532 QKHNISITGN
+532 QRHEISITGN
-542 VLNDKG
+542 VVSDSG
-548 EMPSGTF
+548 EMPSGRF

-566 VDKDGKFIGTTIT
+566 VDKDGKFMGTTIT

-605 VKRELEITTN
+605 VKPKSE
-615 QNNVTRSDISLNI
+615 VTDQSSRSDIAMNI
-628 LGNQRIAYFKTEDK
+628 YGNNGTAYFKTENVNEEKTGIYNKADLK
-642 TSSNSGIYQNPELTT
+642 TS
-657 PASSDGIKI
+657 ASSDGIKI
-666 SRISANSQDVLTL
+666 SRISANSQGTLTL
-679 QGEAGKNSN
+679 RGEAGKNSN

-700 LKIKKSTN
+700 LKIKRSTN

>member
-22 ALSLL
+22 VLSLL

-83 VEDDAKEENKTL
+83 VEGDAKEESKTL
-95 VSNDT
+95 ASNDT
-100 KTGYDSYTPSSS
+100 KTGYDSYTP
-112 SSNSSNTSSSSS
+112 SSSS

-135 SSNTSSSSSSNNNSL
+135 SSNTSSSSSSNNNSS

-168 NKQEEIV
+168 NKQEETV

-340 TVVDIDKTINI
+340 TVVDIDKTVNI

-377 SFNLKDVD
+377 AFNLKDVD

-392 ICIYDEDGNLVL
+392 ICIYDEGGNLVL
-404 EKPFSKNKYSS
+404 ENPFSKSKYSS
-415 YTKISTKINL
+415 YTKISAKINL
-425 DKAGIYTVKVL
+425 DKAGIYTVKIL
-436 ANKNDEAKEQN
+436 ANKNDEAKEQT

-470 EEMNLLPMNENYNE
+470 EEMNLLPMNENYDNE
-484 DIEAYSE
+484 GIEAYSE
-491 ANLNSVSNDKEIEGY
+491 DDKVSLRSISSRSSSKDV
-506 SESDEVNFRNILR
+506 EVFP
-519 ASSGNITGSDTTE
+519 TGVRE
-532 QKHNISITGN
+532 HEISITGN
-542 VLNDKG
+542 ITNYKDETLPGVI
-548 EMPSGTF
+548 
-555 QVVVPTTASFT
+555 QVVVPTSTSFR
-566 VDKDGKFIGTTIT
+566 VDKDGNFTAPSINI
-579 IRNQGYQNI
+579 QNNGEESI
-588 DVYAYKFIDV
+588 DIYVYKFIDPN
-598 DGSEGIN
+598 GQNGIN
-605 VKRELEITTN
+605 IKKEKDITANENTTPR
-615 QNNVTRSDISLNI
+615 NNLSLSIS
-628 LGNQRIAYFKTEDK
+628 GNTTAYFKSENSSENESGVYSDIDLTQEVTDGINILKVHPNSNNTLTLKGKAGKK
-642 TSSNSGIYQNPELTT
+642 TSDS
-657 PASSDGIKI
+657 
-666 SRISANSQDVLTL
+666 
-679 QGEAGKNSN
+679 
-688 IDTAISNTFTLI
+688 DTAIRDTFKLI
-700 LKIKKSTN
+700 LKIKRSTN

>member
-22 ALSLL
+22 VLSLL
-27 LTGIMLGGIGL
+27 ITAIMLGGIGL

-71 MIRGNIDIESQL
+71 MIRGKIDIESQL
-83 VEDDAKEENKTL
+83 VEDDTKEESKTL

-100 KTGYDSYTPSSS
+100 KTGYDSYTP
-112 SSNSSNTSSSSS
+112 SSSS

-135 SSNTSSSSSSNNNSL
+135 SSNTSSSSSSNNNSS

-168 NKQEEIV
+168 NKQEETV

-196 NALQLYACDITGE
+196 NGLQLYACDITGE

-255 VLDLAVNDV
+255 VLDLAVNDI

-275 DYTMNFAVNSSKSY
+275 NYTMNFAVNSSKSY

-340 TVVDIDKTINI
+340 TVVDIDKTVNI
-351 NVLKEDATLNNVIV
+351 NVLKEEATLNNVIV
-365 EDESNENNALKI
+365 EDESNENNALKV

-392 ICIYDEDGNLVL
+392 ICIYNEDGNLVL

-415 YTKISTKINL
+415 YTKVSTKINL

-436 ANKNDEAKEQN
+436 ANKNDETKEQA
-447 NEEKGIELFSKE
+447 NEEKSVELFSKE

-470 EEMNLLPMNENYNE
+470 EDMSLLPMNENYDE

-491 ANLNSVSNDKEIEGY
+491 ENLNSVSNDEAVEGY
-506 SESDEVNFRNILR
+506 SEDDTVNFRNILR
-519 ASSGNITGSDTTE
+519 TSNKDLTINSNSKEHRVT
-532 QKHNISITGN
+532 ITGN
-542 VLNDKG
+542 VADKKG
-548 EMPSGTF
+548 EIKPGTI
-555 QVVVPTTASFT
+555 QIEIPTTALFT
-566 VDKDGKFIGTTIT
+566 VDKDGNFTAPDIKIKNNGQEPVDI
-579 IRNQGYQNI
+579 
-588 DVYAYKFIDV
+588 YAYKFV
-598 DGSEGIN
+598 DTNGPSGIN
-605 VKRELEITTN
+605 IESETSITGNIDTKSR
-615 QNNVTRSDISLNI
+615 NNISLNI
-628 LGNQRIAYFKTEDK
+628 VGTEATAYFKSESLGSNKLGVYED
-642 TSSNSGIYQNPELTT
+642 QNLGQETT
-657 PASSDGIKI
+657 NGIK
-666 SRISANSQDVLTL
+666 VLKIYGDSTGKL
-679 QGEAGKNSN
+679 TFNGKAGKAALET
-688 IDTAISNTFTLI
+688 DTAIRDRFTLI

>member
-1 MNKKKILIILRTAFA
+1 MNKKKILVILRTAFA

-22 ALSLL
+22 VLSLL
-27 LTGIMLGGIGL
+27 ITAIMLGGIGL

-71 MIRGNIDIESQL
+71 MIRGKIDIESQL
-83 VEDDAKEENKTL
+83 VEDEAEETKTL

-100 KTGYDSYTPSSS
+100 KNGYDSYTP
-112 SSNSSNTSSSSS
+112 SSSS

-135 SSNTSSSSSSNNNSL
+135 SSNTSSSSSSNNNSSS
-150 NNNNNDN
+150 NNTNDN
-157 SNSNNSNSNNS
+157 SNSNNSNNN
-168 NKQEEIV
+168 NNDKQEETV

-275 DYTMNFAVNSSKSY
+275 DYTINFAVNSSKSY

-340 TVVDIDKTINI
+340 TVVDIDKTVNI

-415 YTKISTKINL
+415 YTKVSTKINL

-436 ANKNDEAKEQN
+436 ANKNDEAKEQT
-447 NEEKGIELFSKE
+447 NEEKSIELFSKE

-470 EEMNLLPMNENYNE
+470 EDMSLLPMNENYDE
-484 DIEAYSE
+484 GIEAYSE
-491 ANLNSVSNDKEIEGY
+491 ANLNSVSNDKEVEGY

-519 ASSGNITGSDTTE
+519 ASSGNITGSDAIE
-532 QKHNISITGN
+532 HEHKISITGN
-542 VLNDKG
+542 IVSDTG

-605 VKRELEITTN
+605 VKPKSE
-615 QNNVTRSDISLNI
+615 VTDQSSRSDIAMNI
-628 LGNQRIAYFKTEDK
+628 YGNNGTAYFKTENVNEEKTGIYNEADLQ
-642 TSSNSGIYQNPELTT
+642 TSS
-657 PASSDGIKI
+657 SSDGIKI
-666 SRISANSQDVLTL
+666 SKILANSEDTLTL
-679 QGEAGKNSN
+679 QGEAGKKSN

>member
-22 ALSLL
+22 VLSLL

-65 DSVSEN
+65 DSVSDN
-71 MIRGNIDIESQL
+71 MIRGKIDIETEI
-83 VEDDAKEENKTL
+83 VEDEIKEESKTL

-100 KTGYDSYTPSSS
+100 KNGYDSYTP
-112 SSNSSNTSSSSS
+112 SSSS

-135 SSNTSSSSSSNNNSL
+135 SSNTSSSSSSNNNSS

-157 SNSNNSNSNNS
+157 SNSNNSNSNN
-168 NKQEEIV
+168 NDKQEETV

-275 DYTMNFAVNSSKSY
+275 NYTMNFAVNSSKSY

-317 NLMAPNKAGYE
+317 NLVAPNKAGYE

-340 TVVDIDKTINI
+340 TVVDIDKTVNI

-404 EKPFSKNKYSS
+404 EKPFLKNKYSS

-436 ANKNDEAKEQN
+436 ANKNDEAKEQT
-447 NEEKGIELFSKE
+447 NEEKSIELFSKE

-470 EEMNLLPMNENYNE
+470 EDMSLLPMNENYDDE
-484 DIEAYSE
+484 GIEAYSE
-491 ANLNSVSNDKEIEGY
+491 DDESLLKSRSKLTSDNEASLENRSRRPLYTLLPTSYKEDNITEGKDDKEI
-506 SESDEVNFRNILR
+506 D
-519 ASSGNITGSDTTE
+519 
-532 QKHNISITGN
+532 ISITGN
-542 VLNDKG
+542 IENDKG
-548 EMPSGTF
+548 QIKPG
-555 QVVVPTTASFT
+555 
-566 VDKDGKFIGTTIT
+566 TIT
-579 IRNQGYQNI
+579 IALPINTGFTVNERGKVITPEIKIENSGQDAVDI
-588 DVYAYKFIDV
+588 YAYKFIDQN
-598 DGSEGIN
+598 GTEGIN
-605 VKRELEITTN
+605 ITSEDSIVGKE
-615 QNNVTRSDISLNI
+615 QSISRKNLT
-628 LGNQRIAYFKTEDK
+628 LSLSGQTTVYFKSEMQEEGKTGMYEDPDLTRPV
-642 TSSNSGIYQNPELTT
+642 TSEVKLLELNGQSSGKLRLN
-657 PASSDGIKI
+657 GI
-666 SRISANSQDVLTL
+666 
-679 QGEAGKNSN
+679 AGKQKNG
-688 IDTAISNTFTLI
+688 IDTAISEKFILM
-700 LKIKKSTN
+700 LKIKRATN